1 MIYAAA
7 LAAIELAFLVLAS
20 AGRDSAPLRA
30 FVLLN
35 MVLITVFGGIMF
47 PPGMPTSNIGCVF
60 YSFVLAAV
68 MLLFRR
74 DGTVSVVR
82 ILHVIVFSI
91 LMLLAIA
98 VVLNAMKWDGP
109 AAAAYHEV
117 LEGAYRFSYA
127 SLCAFVI
134 GQALYTCL
142 YRKLQHR
149 SVLWYYVVNMIL
161 VQAVD
166 TALFFPLAFGESSI
180 DLLPVALNGFFIKV
194 AIGLLL
200 TPFVVFLHR
209 PAPVEAAELLP

>member
-1 MIYAAA
+1 MIYIATIIAV
-7 LAAIELAFLVLAS
+7 EVSFLVLAS

-47 PPGMPTSNIGCVF
+47 PPGIPTSNIGCVF

-82 ILHVIVFSI
+82 ILHVVVFSI

-98 VVLNAMKWDGP
+98 VVLNAMKWDSP
-109 AAAAYHEV
+109 SAAAYHEV

-127 SLCAFVI
+127 SVCAFAI

-142 YRKLQHR
+142 YRKLQYE
-149 SVLWYYVVNMIL
+149 SVLWYYVANMVL

-180 DLLPVALNGFFIKV
+180 ELLPIALNGFFIKV

-200 TPFVVFLHR
+200 TPFILFLRR
-209 PAPVEAAELLP
+209 PGGTGAGEVLP

>member
-1 MIYAAA
+1 MIYIAT
-7 LAAIELAFLVLAS
+7 LVAIEASFLVLAS

-47 PPGMPTSNIGCVF
+47 PPGIPTSNIGCVF
-60 YSFVLAAV
+60 YAFVLAAV

-82 ILHVIVFSI
+82 ILHVVVFSV

-98 VVLNAMKWDGP
+98 IVLNAMTWDGP
-109 AAAAYHEV
+109 TAPAYHEV

-127 SLCAFVI
+127 SLCAFAI
-134 GQALYTCL
+134 GQALYTYL
-142 YRKLQHR
+142 YRKLQHE
-149 SVLWYYVVNMIL
+149 SVIWYYVANMIL
-161 VQAVD
+161 VQAID
-166 TALFFPLAFGESSI
+166 TALFFPLAFGESLI
-180 DLLPVALNGFFIKV
+180 GLLPIALNGFFIKI

-200 TPFVVFLHR
+200 TPFVFFLHR
-209 PAPVEAAELLP
+209 TSGEVTP